1 MRSLQFTI
9 ILFCTECLHG
19 QASGKYFDLK
29 PSDLYASYIN
39 ESDIANQDNLVL
51 CAPDKG
57 ALPFVLDVQKALMRD
72 DVPLLKMCKERRGER
87 EVCANVADDSCIDLD
102 AVAGKDVVVIDDM
115 VRTGHTIVECCKQIK
130 KANPHKV
137 VFIVT
142 HFYSSQECRMNLND
156 PAIDEIVT
164 TSTIP
169 QILNRDM
176 QGRLRHKMVVLRIAR
191 WISDFL
197 LKMLD
202 PSSGGL
208 QPPYYTEDM
217 SSKNPRWKGKLGPL
231 FSG

>member
-1 MRSLQFTI
+1 
-9 ILFCTECLHG
+9 
-19 QASGKYFDLK
+19 
-29 PSDLYASYIN
+29 
-39 ESDIANQDNLVL
+39 
-51 CAPDKG
+51 
-57 ALPFVLDVQKALMRD
+57 
-72 DVPLLKMCKERRGER
+72 
-87 EVCANVADDSCIDLD
+87 
-102 AVAGKDVVVIDDM
+102 
-115 VRTGHTIVECCKQIK
+115 
-130 KANPHKV
+130 
-137 VFIVT
+137 
-142 HFYSSQECRMNLND
+142 MNLND